1 MHLIQRSGHG
11 RIPYKHDSPYTYFTS
26 ADLHLGEISQFLRAG
41 AAAVALWATQRFL
54 PLTADGDFARD
65 MTLCRDAACDLH
77 ARLSLDDRFLTII
90 QPELDIVLWAPN
102 ASKASAVSALSQKL
116 FDNAAG
122 ENLHLALVELPES
135 LLAPNWPEVKFDTT
149 TTTCLR
155 ACLMKPEHAAWMDK
169 IWRILD
175 TIV

>member
-1 MHLIQRSGHG
+1 MGASYSKIRPRAHSINT
-11 RIPYKHDSPYTYFTS
+11 DSLYVFHS
-26 ADLHLGEISQFLRAG
+26 ADLHLGEISLECSRAG

-65 MTLCRDAACDLH
+65 MALCRDAACDLH

-102 ASKASAVSALSQKL
+102 ASKASAISALSQKL

-122 ENLHLALVELPES
+122 ENLHLALVELPEKFTRS
-135 LLAPNWPEVKFDTT
+135 KLARGQIRHDNYHLPTRLPYETG
-149 TTTCLR
+149 
-155 ACLMKPEHAAWMDK
+155 ACRMDG
-169 IWRILD
+169 
-175 TIV
+175 

>member
-1 MHLIQRSGHG
+1 M
-11 RIPYKHDSPYTYFTS
+11 
-26 ADLHLGEISQFLRAG
+26 A
-41 AAAVALWATQRFL
+41 
-54 PLTADGDFARD
+54 
-65 MTLCRDAACDLH
+65 LCRDAACDLH

-102 ASKASAVSALSQKL
+102 ASKASAISALSQKL

-122 ENLHLALVELPES
+122 QNLHLALVELPES

-155 ACLMKPEHAAWMDK
+155 SCLMKPEHAAWMDK